1 MAAPAIQAEGLTK
14 SYGRARGVVDLTFE
28 VERGEVF
35 GYLGPNGAGK
45 TTTLRLLIDLIRPT
59 AGRAVVLGLDARRE
73 SVEVRRH
80 VGYVPGEL
88 ALYPRLTGRQ
98 HLSFFASLR
107 VGVDPRHV
115 DELVERL
122 DLDLDRPVADLS
134 KGNRQKVGLVQA
146 LMHRPELLV
155 LDEPTSG
162 LDPLVQQEF
171 YRLVRERTSAGGTV
185 LLSSH
190 VLSEV
195 EHVADR
201 VAIIREGRLVVVE
214 DVAGLKT
221 RAVRR
226 VVVHFAAPV
235 AAAPFASLAGVRSV
249 EADGNALRF
258 EVEGS
263 LDTLVKAIAAHE
275 VLDVVSHEPDLEEI
289 FLSYYREGERGAA

>member
-1 MAAPAIQAEGLTK
+1 M
-14 SYGRARGVVDLTFE
+14 
-28 VERGEVF
+28 
-35 GYLGPNGAGK
+35 
-45 TTTLRLLIDLIRPT
+45 
-59 AGRAVVLGLDARRE
+59 LGLDARRE

-88 ALYPRLTGRQ
+88 ALYPRLTGRE
-98 HLSFFASLR
+98 HLSFFAGLR
-107 VGVDPRHV
+107 GGVDPSHV

-214 DVAGLKT
+214 DVAGLKA

>member
-14 SYGRARGVVDLTFE
+14 SYGSSRGVVDLTFE

-45 TTTLRLLIDLIRPT
+45 TTTIRLLLDLIRPT
-59 AGRAVVLGLDARRE
+59 RGRAVVLGLDARRD

-88 ALYPRLTGRQ
+88 ALYPRLTGRE
-98 HLSFFASLR
+98 HLSFYASLR
-107 VGVDPRHV
+107 GGVDPRAV
-115 DELVERL
+115 DDLVERL

-162 LDPLVQQEF
+162 IDPLVQQEF
-171 YRLVRERTSAGGTV
+171 YRLVRERTAAGGTV

-201 VAIIREGRLVVVE
+201 VAIVREGRLVVVE
-214 DVAGLKT
+214 DVAGLKA

-226 VVVHFAAPV
+226 LVVHFAAPV
-235 AAAPFASLAGVRSV
+235 AAEPFASLPGVRSV
-249 EADGNALRF
+249 EADGTGLRF

-275 VLDVVSHEPDLEEI
+275 VVDIVSHEPDLEEI

>member
-14 SYGRARGVVDLTFE
+14 SYGSSRGVVDLTFE

-45 TTTLRLLIDLIRPT
+45 TTTIRLLLDLIRPT
-59 AGRAVVLGLDARRE
+59 RGRAVVLGLDARRE

-88 ALYPRLTGRQ
+88 ALYPRLTGRE
-98 HLSFFASLR
+98 HLSFYAGLR
-107 VGVDPRHV
+107 GGVDPRGV
-115 DELVERL
+115 NDLVERL

-134 KGNRQKVGLVQA
+134 KGNRQKVALVQA

-162 LDPLVQQEF
+162 IDPLVQQEF
-171 YRLVRERTSAGGTV
+171 YRLVRERTAAGGTV

-201 VAIIREGRLVVVE
+201 VAIVREGRLVVVE
-214 DVAGLKT
+214 DVAGLKA

-226 VVVHFAAPV
+226 LVVHFAAPV
-235 AAAPFASLAGVRSV
+235 AAEPFASLSGVRSV
-249 EADGNALRF
+249 EADATALRF

-275 VLDVVSHEPDLEEI
+275 VVDIVSHEPDLEEI

>member
-14 SYGRARGVVDLTFE
+14 SYGSSRGVVDLAFE

-45 TTTLRLLIDLIRPT
+45 TTTIRLLLDLIRPT
-59 AGRAVVLGLDARRE
+59 RGRASVLGLDARRD

-88 ALYPRLTGRQ
+88 ALYPRLTGRE
-98 HLSFFASLR
+98 HLSFYASLR
-107 VGVDPRHV
+107 GGVDPRAV
-115 DELVERL
+115 DDLVERL

-134 KGNRQKVGLVQA
+134 KGNRQKIALAQA

-171 YRLVRERTSAGGTV
+171 YRLVRERTAAGGTV

-201 VAIIREGRLVVVE
+201 VAIVREGRLVVVE
-214 DVAGLKT
+214 DVADLKA

-226 VVVHFAAPV
+226 LVVHFAAPV
-235 AAAPFASLAGVRSV
+235 AAEPFASLPGVRSV
-249 EADGNALRF
+249 EADGIALRF

-275 VLDVVSHEPDLEEI
+275 VVDVVSHEPDLEEI
-289 FLSYYREGERGAA
+289 FLSYYRERERGAA

>member
-14 SYGRARGVVDLTFE
+14 SYGSSRGVVDLTFE

-45 TTTLRLLIDLIRPT
+45 TTTIRLLLDLIRPT
-59 AGRAVVLGLDARRE
+59 RGRAVVLGLDARRD

-88 ALYPRLTGRQ
+88 ALYPRLTGRE
-98 HLSFFASLR
+98 HLSFYASLR
-107 VGVDPRHV
+107 GGVDPRAV
-115 DELVERL
+115 NDLIERL

-134 KGNRQKVGLVQA
+134 KGNRQKVALVQA
-146 LMHRPELLV
+146 LMHRPDLLV

-162 LDPLVQQEF
+162 IDPLVQQEF
-171 YRLVRERTSAGGTV
+171 YRLVRERTAAGGTV

-201 VAIIREGRLVVVE
+201 VAIVREGRLVVVE
-214 DVAGLKT
+214 DVAGLKA

-226 VVVHFAAPV
+226 LVVHFAAPV
-235 AAAPFASLAGVRSV
+235 AAEPFASLPGVRSV
-249 EADGNALRF
+249 EADGTGLRF

-275 VLDVVSHEPDLEEI
+275 VVDIVSHEPDLEEI

>member
-1 MAAPAIQAEGLTK
+1 
-14 SYGRARGVVDLTFE
+14 
-28 VERGEVF
+28 
-35 GYLGPNGAGK
+35 
-45 TTTLRLLIDLIRPT
+45 
-59 AGRAVVLGLDARRE
+59 
-73 SVEVRRH
+73 
-80 VGYVPGEL
+80 
-88 ALYPRLTGRQ
+88 
-98 HLSFFASLR
+98 LSFYASLR
-107 VGVDPRHV
+107 GGVDPRAV
-115 DELVERL
+115 NDLIERL

-134 KGNRQKVGLVQA
+134 KGNRQKVALVQA

-162 LDPLVQQEF
+162 IDPLVQQEF
-171 YRLVRERTSAGGTV
+171 YRLVRERTAAGGTV

-201 VAIIREGRLVVVE
+201 VAIVREGRLVVVE
-214 DVAGLKT
+214 DVAGLKA

-226 VVVHFAAPV
+226 LVVHFAAPV
-235 AAAPFASLAGVRSV
+235 AAEPFASLSGVRSV
-249 EADGNALRF
+249 EADATALRF

-275 VLDVVSHEPDLEEI
+275 VVDIVSHEPDLEEI

>member
-14 SYGRARGVVDLTFE
+14 SYGSSRGVVDLTFE

-45 TTTLRLLIDLIRPT
+45 TTTIRLLLDLIRPT
-59 AGRAVVLGLDARRE
+59 RGRAVVLGLDARRE

-88 ALYPRLTGRQ
+88 ALYPRLTGRE
-98 HLSFFASLR
+98 HLSFYAGLR
-107 VGVDPRHV
+107 GGVDPRGV
-115 DELVERL
+115 NDLVERL

-134 KGNRQKVGLVQA
+134 KGNRQKVALVQA

-162 LDPLVQQEF
+162 IDPLVQQEF
-171 YRLVRERTSAGGTV
+171 YRLVRERTAAGGTV

-201 VAIIREGRLVVVE
+201 VAIVREGRLVVVE
-214 DVAGLKT
+214 DVAGLKA

-226 VVVHFAAPV
+226 LVVHFAAPV
-235 AAAPFASLAGVRSV
+235 AAEPFASLPGVRSV
-249 EADGNALRF
+249 EADGTGLRF

-275 VLDVVSHEPDLEEI
+275 VVDIVSHEPDLEEI

>member
-1 MAAPAIQAEGLTK
+1 
-14 SYGRARGVVDLTFE
+14 VND
-28 VERGEVF
+28 
-35 GYLGPNGAGK
+35 
-45 TTTLRLLIDLIRPT
+45 
-59 AGRAVVLGLDARRE
+59 
-73 SVEVRRH
+73 
-80 VGYVPGEL
+80 
-88 ALYPRLTGRQ
+88 
-98 HLSFFASLR
+98 
-107 VGVDPRHV
+107 
-115 DELVERL
+115 LVERL

-134 KGNRQKVGLVQA
+134 KGNRQKVALVQA

-162 LDPLVQQEF
+162 IDPLVQQEF
-171 YRLVRERTSAGGTV
+171 YRLVRERTAAGGTV

-201 VAIIREGRLVVVE
+201 VAIVREGRLVVVE
-214 DVAGLKT
+214 DVAGLKA

-226 VVVHFAAPV
+226 LVVHFAAPV
-235 AAAPFASLAGVRSV
+235 AAEPFASLSGVRSV
-249 EADGNALRF
+249 EADATALRF

-275 VLDVVSHEPDLEEI
+275 VVDIVSHEPDLEEI

>member
-14 SYGRARGVVDLTFE
+14 SYGSSRGVVDLAFE

-45 TTTLRLLIDLIRPT
+45 TTTIRLLLDLIRPT
-59 AGRAVVLGLDARRE
+59 RGRASVLGLDARRD

-88 ALYPRLTGRQ
+88 ALYPRLTGRE
-98 HLSFFASLR
+98 HLSFYASLR
-107 VGVDPRHV
+107 GGVDPRAV
-115 DELVERL
+115 DDLVERL

-134 KGNRQKVGLVQA
+134 KGNRQKIALAQA

-171 YRLVRERTSAGGTV
+171 YRLVRERTAAGGTV

-201 VAIIREGRLVVVE
+201 VAIVREGRLVVVE
-214 DVAGLKT
+214 DVAGLKA

-226 VVVHFAAPV
+226 LVVHFAAPV
-235 AAAPFASLAGVRSV
+235 AAEPLASLPGVRSV
-249 EADGNALRF
+249 EADGTGLRF

-275 VLDVVSHEPDLEEI
+275 VVDIVSHEPDLEEI

>member
-1 MAAPAIQAEGLTK
+1 MRAPAIQAEGLTK
-14 SYGRARGVVDLTFE
+14 SYGESRGVVDLTFE

-45 TTTLRLLIDLIRPT
+45 TTTIRLLLDLIRPT
-59 AGRAVVLGLDARRE
+59 QGRALVLGLDARRE

-88 ALYPRLTGRQ
+88 ALYPRLTGRE
-98 HLSFFASLR
+98 HLSFFAGLR
-107 VGVDPRHV
+107 GGVDPSHV

-146 LMHRPELLV
+146 LMHRPALLV

-214 DVAGLKT
+214 DVAGLKA

-249 EADGNALRF
+249 EADGSALRF

>member
-14 SYGRARGVVDLTFE
+14 SYGSSRGVVDLTFE

-45 TTTLRLLIDLIRPT
+45 TTTIRLLLDLIRPT
-59 AGRAVVLGLDARRE
+59 RGRAVVLGFDARRD
-73 SVEVRRH
+73 SVAVRRH

-88 ALYPRLTGRQ
+88 ALYPRLTGRE
-98 HLSFFASLR
+98 HLSFYASLR
-107 VGVDPRHV
+107 GGVDPHAV
-115 DELVERL
+115 GELVERL

-162 LDPLVQQEF
+162 IDPLVQQEF
-171 YRLVRERTSAGGTV
+171 YRLVRERTAAGGTV

-201 VAIIREGRLVVVE
+201 VAIVREGRLVVVE
-214 DVAGLKT
+214 DVAGLKA

-226 VVVHFAAPV
+226 LVVHFAAPV
-235 AAAPFASLAGVRSV
+235 AAEPFASLPGVRSV
-249 EADGNALRF
+249 EVDGTALRF

-275 VLDVVSHEPDLEEI
+275 VVDVVSHEPDLEEI

>member
-1 MAAPAIQAEGLTK
+1 MAAPAIRAEGLTK
-14 SYGRARGVVDLTFE
+14 SYGSSRGVVDLTFE

-45 TTTLRLLIDLIRPT
+45 TTTIRLLLDLIRPT
-59 AGRAVVLGLDARRE
+59 RGRAVVLGLDARRE
-73 SVEVRRH
+73 SVKVRRH

-88 ALYPRLTGRQ
+88 ALYPRLTGRE
-98 HLSFFASLR
+98 HLSFYAGLHG
-107 VGVDPRHV
+107 GVDPGHV

-134 KGNRQKVGLVQA
+134 RGNRQKVGLVQA

-162 LDPLVQQEF
+162 LDPLVQREF
-171 YRLVRERTSAGGTV
+171 YRLVRERTAAGGTV

-201 VAIIREGRLVVVE
+201 VAIVREGRLVVVE
-214 DVAGLKT
+214 DVAGLKA

-226 VVVHFAAPV
+226 LVVHFAAPV
-235 AAAPFASLAGVRSV
+235 DSAPFASLPGVRSV
-249 EADGNALRF
+249 EADGTALRL

-275 VLDVVSHEPDLEEI
+275 VIDIVSHEPDLEEI

>member
-14 SYGRARGVVDLTFE
+14 SYGSSRGVVDLTFE

-45 TTTLRLLIDLIRPT
+45 TTTIRLLLDLIRPT
-59 AGRAVVLGLDARRE
+59 RGRAVVLGLDARRE

-88 ALYPRLTGRQ
+88 ALYPRLTGRE
-98 HLSFFASLR
+98 HLSFYAGLR
-107 VGVDPRHV
+107 GGVDPRGV
-115 DELVERL
+115 NDLVERL

-134 KGNRQKVGLVQA
+134 KGNRQKVALVQA

-162 LDPLVQQEF
+162 IDPLVQQEF
-171 YRLVRERTSAGGTV
+171 YRLVRERTAAGGTV

-201 VAIIREGRLVVVE
+201 VAIVREGRLVVVE
-214 DVAGLKT
+214 DVAGLKA

-226 VVVHFAAPV
+226 LVVHFAAP
-235 AAAPFASLAGVRSV
+235 FASLSGVRSV
-249 EADGNALRF
+249 EADATALRF

-275 VLDVVSHEPDLEEI
+275 VVDIVSHEPDLEEI